1 MADNTKDTKSTDRLS
16 TAMDMLKSKTTP
28 ASAKKADKKSSIKEW
43 SAAEAAWWTNSTKTS
58 EKPRWEVIMPSI
70 NTQPYQTE
78 SPENQSKKYP
88 WLSLEEEAQLDSDPR
103 LTNITRERMYKEM
116 YWKKQE
122 RAWLDDRSN
131 VRMQY
136 ISKQATT
143 WSEEEDKAL
152 IGMSQA
158 LDWVREEII
167 RAWWKW
173 VNKIDDME
181 LINIIWET
189 NPYTAQIINSVSKWD
204 MPAEYATYFL
214 LNSDE
219 YKDVMDSW
227 AKENPAWQWQSN
239 NKKRKAW
246 KFESFVEW
254 AFSTV
259 KWTART
265 AANLAI
271 DSLTKYN
278 PMLWAEQWLEYLATW
293 KTPSTIQVWQA
304 AKDAINAATSQWD
317 EDVNA
322 DRKLRKWWYTWGK
335 ILWEAWLMTAATWL
349 WWAALWDLWWTIWTK
364 LWTAASTSKY
374 APQIA
379 KWIEVI
385 DKISQT
391 WWWKAGKRVLWRILN
406 WIEWWVTIQWISD
419 LVEWELSS
427 KADYMSS
434 IELATILWV
443 VWDAIWLWFKK
454 FANPWKKITEITK
467 GEWWLN
473 GKQINQIE
481 NEVRVFN
488 STNKAEN
495 PFKIR
500 AAEVKSQAIP
510 QLDWKI
516 KTVSAER
523 DALVKNMINDWQ
535 KSAKEYVSN
544 LNKSLKEADL
554 GNIEVSIS
562 KSGKL
567 KVTWGTTAWSE
578 AEKQLKEFVDMIN
591 AQSDWWTK
599 SLVDAIKSA
608 KQISKEA
615 QIAWKSTKMTK
626 AITDFSK
633 ELEWQVKELYP
644 EVWEQVSTKNSELSD
659 LLWTKNKIIDLWDD
673 YSSIAGKM
681 NSDTDFYKFMDD
693 LYTKWYT
700 TEHFWNKTLWTY
712 YTMWLRAPEL
722 LSEQAKLFYPSVPW
736 LEEAWLKYL
745 QKQAKQAYWWLWAIA
760 WEEVTTP
767 VWAWAKMWADVWQLS
782 AANNR

>member
-28 ASAKKADKKSSIKEW
+28 ASAKKADKKSSVKEW
-43 SAAEAAWWTNSTKTS
+43 SAAEAAWWTNITKTS
-58 EKPRWEVIMPSI
+58 EKPRGEVIMPSI

-78 SPENQSKKYP
+78 APENQSKKYP
-88 WLSLEEEAQLDSDPR
+88 WLSLQEEAQIDSDPT
-103 LTNITRERMYKEM
+103 LSNITRERMYKEM
-116 YWKKQE
+116 YGKKQE

-131 VRMQY
+131 VRKQY

-143 WSEEEDKAL
+143 WSEDEDKAL

-158 LDWVREEII
+158 LDGVREEII

-214 LNSDE
+214 LNWDE
-219 YKDVMDSW
+219 YKAAMDSY
-227 AKENPAWQWQSN
+227 AQQNPAWQWSSTW
-239 NKKRKAW
+239 KKRKAW
-246 KFESFVEW
+246 RFESFMEW

-259 KWTART
+259 KWATKT
-265 AANLAI
+265 LFNLWI
-271 DSLTKYN
+271 DYN
-278 PMLWAEQWLEYLATW
+278 PILMATRATDKLVTW
-293 KTPSTIQVWQA
+293 EDHIWE
-304 AKDAINAATSQWD
+304 AKDVVNQAMTQWD
-317 EDVNA
+317 VDMNE
-322 DRKLRKWWYTWGK
+322 DRKLRQWWYKWGK
-335 ILWEAWLMTAATWL
+335 VFWEAWLMTLASGL
-349 WWAALWDLWWTIWTK
+349 WWAALSDLWWTMWTS
-364 LWTAASTSKY
+364 LWEAAASSKY

-379 KWIEVI
+379 KWIEIV

-391 WWWKAGKRVLWRILN
+391 WWGKVGKWVLWRILN
-406 WIEWWVTIQWISD
+406 WIEWWLTIQWISD
-419 LVEWELSS
+419 LVDWELSS
-427 KADYMSS
+427 KSDYMSS

-467 GEWWLN
+467 WEWGLN
-473 GKQINQIE
+473 WKQINQIE
-481 NEVRVFN
+481 NEVRTFN
-488 STNKAEN
+488 STNMAEN

-500 AAEVKSQAIP
+500 ATEVKTQAIP
-510 QLDWKI
+510 QLEKDI
-516 KTVSAER
+516 KLLSNER
-523 DALVKNMINDWQ
+523 DALMKWWATDWAKSTKNYVK
-535 KSAKEYVSN
+535 E
-544 LNKSLKEADL
+544 LNATLKNADL
-554 GNIEVSIS
+554 GNISVQVT

-567 KVTWGTTAWSE
+567 KVVWWTTAWSE

-591 AQSDWWTK
+591 AQSDWGTK

-644 EVWEQVSTKNSELSD
+644 EVWEQVSAKNSELSD
-659 LLWTKNKIIDLWDD
+659 LLWMKNKIIDLWDD
-673 YSSIAGKM
+673 YSAIAWKM

-700 TEHFWNKTLWTY
+700 AEHFWNKTLWTY

-767 VWAWAKMWADVWQLS
+767 VWAWAKMWADIWQLN